1 MTMEDPKTGFI
12 PLSKYVTSSKQLTLE
27 EDKGSVINYFW
38 DNDFAGQWNMLVII
52 CLDLSSWH

>member
-1 MTMEDPKTGFI
+1 MEDQKTVFI
-12 PLSKYVTSSKQLTLE
+12 PLSKYVTSSKQLTHEEE
-27 EDKGSVINYFW
+27 EDSVIKYFW

>member
-1 MTMEDPKTGFI
+1 MEDQKTVFI
-12 PLSKYVTSSKQLTLE
+12 PLSKYVTSSKQLTHE
-27 EDKGSVINYFW
+27 EEEGSVIKYFW